1 VSTPDKPD
9 PARGWLYVEKRLDEE
24 EDERIKSLS
33 DDALRAELRQG
44 ATDPE
49 KEWSADELLARAEAL
64 APAAPKIAPV
74 VPIRRTWRTLGLLAA
89 ACIAMLLLVKLTRGP
104 DIVAHPPTNQELAAA
119 YRTMADESCAR
130 RDWVACKAS
139 LDEAAKLDPAGES
152 EPRVQTA
159 RQAIATGMAGH
170 PPRPG
175 P

>member
-1 VSTPDKPD
+1 MSAPDKPD

-24 EDERIKSLS
+24 EDERIKGLS

-49 KEWSADELLARAEAL
+49 TEWSADELLARAEAL
-64 APAAPKIAPV
+64 ALAAPKIAPV
-74 VPIRRTWRTLGLLAA
+74 VPIRRTWRTVGLLAA
-89 ACIAMLLLVKLTRGP
+89 ACVAMLLFVKLTQGP
-104 DIVAHPPTNQELAAA
+104 EIVGRPPSDHELAEAH
-119 YRTMADESCAR
+119 RTMAEESCGR

-139 LDEAAKLDPAGES
+139 LDEAAKLDPAGET

-159 RQAIATGMAGH
+159 RQAIAAGMAGH
-170 PPRPG
+170 SPKPG